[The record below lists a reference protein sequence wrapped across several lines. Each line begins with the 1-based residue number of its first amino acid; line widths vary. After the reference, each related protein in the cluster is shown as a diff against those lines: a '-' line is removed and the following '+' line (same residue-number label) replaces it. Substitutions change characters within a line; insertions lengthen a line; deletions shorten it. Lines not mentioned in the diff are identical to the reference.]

1 MAFLY
6 VSEYT
11 AQQTDQGK
19 AVPIA
24 FCPAIAEYTLAIGG
38 GSVASP
44 AFQPNTNIVR
54 LHSDAVCSIK
64 FGQNTPIATATN
76 ARMAQNQTEY
86 FGVEPGQSFKVA
98 VITNV

>member
-1 MAFLY
+1 MALLY

-11 AQQTDQGK
+11 AQQVDQGK

-44 AFQPNTNIVR
+44 PFQTNTNIVR

-64 FGQNTPIATATN
+64 FGLNPTATATN

-86 FGVEPGQSFKVA
+86 FGVEPAKSFQVA

>member
-38 GSVASP
+38 GSVSSP
-44 AFQPNTNIVR
+44 AFQSNTNIVR

-64 FGQNTPIATATN
+64 FGLSPIAAATN